1 MLTLEQFL
9 IKEDISIEDILNE
22 VKPIIAPVLGDVRT
36 TNIKTN
42 TADIAPNQIQ
52 FKGISRVAIITIVS
66 MMLDSLNKE
75 YMSQHNNL
83 PLWNTQSIKKKLL
96 SM

>member
-9 IKEDISIEDILNE
+9 LKEDTSIEDILNE

-36 TNIKTN
+36 TNIKSN
-42 TADIAPNQIQ
+42 NSDIAPSLIQ

-75 YMSQHNNL
+75 YMLQHNNL
-83 PLWNTQSIKKKLL
+83 PLWNTPSIKKKLL